1 VLELR
6 ELLIVF
12 EAAYRSGG
20 ALLPPAEA
28 ALKEKVREISFRE
41 FSLHANAVPI
51 RRRDTGRVVWMTE
64 QAIRAY
70 RGVAPGRGRDNSS
83 SELSEDDGR
92 LSADRFDGN
101 SPDERLK
108 RLFNLHESCTP
119 LERYLATLDR
129 MLIDGPRGGRA
140 RLASEVRRR
149 LDRGQADFDAD
160 QLVADTFK
168 HAYSDEVKVFVERIE
183 NERRPRPKPKP
194 KRLRKLDHLVFCIPA
209 EGMARARESC
219 PEALAFCVA
228 HNYAHG
234 GIDRALCQPFADLA
248 LGTGRVG
255 DVLDAVDGIF
265 ASAVSAPKGAR
276 RKDLR
281 QKGIGDR
288 ALAQILEGQGV
299 ALNANSIP
307 KIYERRRSLC
317 KAAAALARRVP

>member
-6 ELLIVF
+6 ELLIAF

-20 ALLPPAEA
+20 ALPPPAEA

-41 FSLHANAVPI
+41 FSVHANEVPI
-51 RRRDTGRVVWMTE
+51 WRKDTGWVVWMKE
-64 QAIRAY
+64 EAIRAY
-70 RGVAPGRGRDNSS
+70 RSVSPRRDRNDDSMEPS
-83 SELSEDDGR
+83 DAEDR
-92 LSADRFDGN
+92 SIADRFDSDN
-101 SPDERLK
+101 PDERLK
-108 RLFNLHESCTP
+108 RLFDLCATCAP
-119 LERYLATLDR
+119 FERYLATLDR
-129 MLIDGPRGGRA
+129 MLVDGARGGRA

-149 LDRGQADFDAD
+149 LDKGQADFDAD

-168 HAYSDEVKVFVERIE
+168 HAYFDEVKFHVERIE
-183 NERRPRPKPKP
+183 NKRQPRAKPTP
-194 KRLRKLDHLVFCIPA
+194 KRPRKLDHLVFCIPA
-209 EGMARARESC
+209 DGLARARENC

-234 GIDRALCQPFADLA
+234 GIDRALCQPFSDLA

-265 ASAVSAPKGAR
+265 ASAVAAPKGAR

-288 ALAQILEGQGV
+288 ALAQILGGQGV

-307 KIYERRRSLC
+307 KVYERRRSLC
-317 KAAAALARRVP
+317 KTAAALARRVP